1 MQAMQKEQKANTP
14 FDVVVIGGLNVDF
27 QVFGDKLPRTGE
39 TTTGSRLIVGSGGK
53 GGNQAVAAARLGA
66 NVAMVGMVG
75 NDPRGI
81 EVIADLRIEGINTD
95 HVGVTGM
102 ASTGVAVIMT
112 NLDAEKQIM
121 VADGANGFY
130 SVREVI
136 AAEEFIKRAS
146 CLVLQLELPLD
157 AVSAAAEIGKRAGV
171 RVILDAAPARALP
184 DGFLDNIDI
193 VRCNATE
200 AQSHTGIVVTGCE
213 HAIRAG
219 RMLLERGPSVA
230 IVQAGADGDVLVT
243 RSETLA
249 LPRFDVQS
257 VDRTGAG
264 DAFVAALAVRSA
276 QGAPLSEAARYASAA
291 AACATTVAGAR
302 SGLPWSDRVEA
313 LLELSD
319 AAPCGME

>member
-1 MQAMQKEQKANTP
+1 
-14 FDVVVIGGLNVDF
+14 
-27 QVFGDKLPRTGE
+27 
-39 TTTGSRLIVGSGGK
+39 
-53 GGNQAVAAARLGA
+53 
-66 NVAMVGMVG
+66 
-75 NDPRGI
+75 
-81 EVIADLRIEGINTD
+81 
-95 HVGVTGM
+95 
-102 ASTGVAVIMT
+102 MT

-121 VADGANGFY
+121 VAAGANEFC
-130 SVREVI
+130 SAREVI
-136 AAEEFIKRAS
+136 EAGELIKQAS
-146 CLVLQLELPLD
+146 CLILQLELPLD
-157 AVSAAAEIGKRAGV
+157 AVAAAAEIGKIAGV
-171 RVILDAAPARALP
+171 RVILDAAPACALP
-184 DGFLDNIDI
+184 NGFLDNIDI

-200 AQSHTGIVVTGCE
+200 AQSHTGIIVTGCE

-243 RSETLA
+243 RSETLV

-291 AACATTVAGAR
+291 AACATTVSGAR

-319 AAPCGME
+319 AAPCGMA